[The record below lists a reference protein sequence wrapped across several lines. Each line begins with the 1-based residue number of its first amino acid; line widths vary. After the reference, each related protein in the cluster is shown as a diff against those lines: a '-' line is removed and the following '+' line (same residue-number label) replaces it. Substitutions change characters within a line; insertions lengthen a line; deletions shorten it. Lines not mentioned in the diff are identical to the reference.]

1 MKIAYQTFFLVMKAK
16 RKKQEDHYLKSHWR
30 KVKKGDNASAISQ
43 EEEVP
48 LKENFIDENLDINRE
63 GCNEPM
69 EIIHESMKIIP
80 GDHIYC
86 LSNNYTPCYA
96 YQDKSNLV
104 RALVSNINK
113 IIVLLL

>member
-1 MKIAYQTFFLVMKAK
+1 
-16 RKKQEDHYLKSHWR
+16 
-30 KVKKGDNASAISQ
+30 
-43 EEEVP
+43 
-48 LKENFIDENLDINRE
+48 
-63 GCNEPM
+63 M

>member
-1 MKIAYQTFFLVMKAK
+1 MKAK

-86 LSNNYTPCYA
+86 LSNNYTLCYA